1 MGKIIRSKCP
11 ECGFETSGSR
21 FPNCYSCGAQ
31 ILEKPELITSN
42 AQLVLAS
49 DDIEISKQ
57 RDCTK
62 DEVAIL
68 VSQEII
74 DTVINIAIF
83 D

>member
-1 MGKIIRSKCP
+1 MDILIKSKCP

-21 FPNCYSCGAQ
+21 FPNCYSCGEQ

-74 DTVINIAIF
+74 EAVINIGLS